1 MSVAIVS
8 RRLAKPVRGLPS
20 GRRVSECRSLSMAF
34 RRLAG
39 IIENMGSAY
48 WRVEFI
54 RPVTAGDDRCVL
66 LHGQLEE
73 TVGPMTIEM
82 AEAWIDRF
90 DNQQAAEEGSKASK
104 NATASAGKV

>member
-1 MSVAIVS
+1 
-8 RRLAKPVRGLPS
+8 
-20 GRRVSECRSLSMAF
+20 
-34 RRLAG
+34 
-39 IIENMGSAY
+39 MGSGY

-54 RPVTAGDDRCVL
+54 RPAKSGDDRCVY

-90 DNQQAAEEGSKASK
+90 DNRQGDEEPAKAAK
-104 NATASAGKV
+104 AGKSKPAQKSKIGLPKVEPAG